1 MLSPSIVTFRHT
13 AIACIGA
20 GALALGACSSS
31 SHPAAA
37 PVARPAVLP
46 IASRST
52 STPGQI
58 SVSGHGVVEGEP
70 DTLTLSLGV
79 SVQRPTA
86 SAAISDME
94 SSAQALINQLVASGV
109 DKSDIQTTQ
118 LSVNPTYDNH
128 SHLTGFNASNQVSAD
143 LHQMSRAGA
152 VIDAAARAAGSA
164 ISLGGVSFSIQ
175 NSSHLVRAA
184 RKQAVQAAADQARQ
198 LAAAAGVKLA
208 AVKSITETNENS
220 PVPESFAVDS
230 AGLAARASV
239 PIEPGKQSL
248 SIDVTVVYAINQ

>member
-1 MLSPSIVTFRHT
+1 M
-13 AIACIGA
+13 
-20 GALALGACSSS
+20 CSSN

-37 PVARPAVLP
+37 PVVRPAVVQ
-46 IASRST
+46 IASRTT
-52 STPGQI
+52 STAGQI
-58 SVSGHGVVEGEP
+58 SVSGHGVVEGQP

-79 SVQRPTA
+79 SVQGPTV
-86 SAAISDME
+86 SAAISGME
-94 SSAQALINQLVASGV
+94 ASAQAVITQLVASGV

-128 SHLTGFNASNQVSAD
+128 SHLTGFNASNEVSAD

-164 ISLGGVSFSIQ
+164 ISLGGVAFSIQ
-175 NSSHLVRAA
+175 NSSQLVRAA

-198 LAAAAGVKLA
+198 LAAAAGVKLG
-208 AVKSITETNENS
+208 AVKSITETNENA
-220 PVPESFAVDS
+220 PVPESFGVDDAS
-230 AGLAARASV
+230 LAERAAV

-248 SIDVTVVYAINQ
+248 SIDVTVVYAVNQ